1 MPVQPQL
8 VLLQKTLLN
17 IEGLGRQLYPQLDL
31 WETAKRFLEEWMR
44 QEVGPPALIRR
55 MRRDFPRLVPLLDEL
70 PSTLETMIRRYTR
83 PAGPSENETL
93 LAREIDRRV
102 CRFERRLVGT
112 LVGIALVGAGFVQLR
127 GVAGWLDAQNAAG
140 QVMLVVGA
148 LVIGINWMRH
158 KR

>member
-1 MPVQPQL
+1 M
-8 VLLQKTLLN
+8 
-17 IEGLGRQLYPQLDL
+17 
-31 WETAKRFLEEWMR
+31 F
-44 QEVGPPALIRR
+44 
-55 MRRDFPRLVPLLDEL
+55 
-70 PSTLETMIRRYTR
+70 RRYTR
-83 PAGPSENETL
+83 PAGPEENEAL

-102 CRFERRLVGT
+102 CRFERRLIGT

-127 GVAGWLDAQNAAG
+127 GAAGWLDVQNAAG